1 MKYKTQMSINKMI
14 TLIKAMKNQKKTKM
28 KKMMKKIMMISK
40 VAVSLQLSQRTMLLN
55 KWHSEKEEALK

>member
-14 TLIKAMKNQKKTKM
+14 ILIKAMKNQNKTKM